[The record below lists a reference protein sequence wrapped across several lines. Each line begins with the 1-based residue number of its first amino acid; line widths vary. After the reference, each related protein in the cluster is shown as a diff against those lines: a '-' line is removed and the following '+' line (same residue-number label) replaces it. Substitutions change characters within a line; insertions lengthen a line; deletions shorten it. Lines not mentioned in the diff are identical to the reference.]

1 MPLQIRRGN
10 TAEITSITPLIGEL
24 IYNTQTQ
31 KLHVGNGSTPGGIIT
46 STYSDDDAKNAA
58 AASIA
63 AGTHTNISFSY
74 NPTTKALSAALP
86 STIAANLKGSVY
98 DSSNQLLLNNN
109 TNIFYGNVEVGYGL
123 STFTTLSVI
132 NNVADPNSAIFST
145 VQAHSSQD
153 ARNVS
158 FSRARGTAAAPIKV
172 QSGDELAELVFFG
185 YGDDRYV
192 IGGRITCTVD
202 DTATGN
208 TSMQSKIEFAN
219 SNGKGVSVAR
229 VVIEKDGLLKA
240 NYGITNNTITI
251 DGNKISTIVSNSD
264 IDLDPNGTGTIN
276 LITASQLGV
285 GSAGGAA
292 ALPTTPSLYF
302 RIKINGVGYLVPAY
316 SFV

>member
-10 TAEITSITPLIGEL
+10 TAEITAITPLIGEL

-31 KLHVGNGSTPGGIIT
+31 KLHVGNGSTAGGIIT
-46 STYSDDDAKNAA
+46 STYSNDDAKDAA

-74 NPTTKALSAALP
+74 NSTTKALSATLP
-86 STIAANLKGSVY
+86 STIAANLKGSLY
-98 DSSNQLLLNNN
+98 DSSNQLLLNNA
-109 TNIFYGNVEVGYGL
+109 TNVFYGNVDVRYGL
-123 STFTTLSVI
+123 STFTTLTVI

-145 VQAHSSQD
+145 VQAHSAQD

-202 DTATGN
+202 DNATGN

-219 SNGKGVSVAR
+219 SNGNGVSVAR

-251 DGNKISTIVSNSD
+251 DGNRISTIVSNSD
-264 IDLDPNGTGTIN
+264 IDLDPNGTGAVNFLTS
-276 LITASQLGV
+276 SQTTR
-285 GSAGGAA
+285 GGAGA
-292 ALPTTPSLYF
+292 GQALPATPAVYF
-302 RIKINGVGYLVPAY
+302 RIKVNGVGYLVPAY
-316 SFV
+316 PLV